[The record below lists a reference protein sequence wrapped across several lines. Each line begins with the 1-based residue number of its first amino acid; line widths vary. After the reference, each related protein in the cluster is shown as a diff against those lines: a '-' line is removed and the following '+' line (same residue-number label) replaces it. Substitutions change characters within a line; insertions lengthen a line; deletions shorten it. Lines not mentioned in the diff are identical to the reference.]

1 MIFDPLYLLL
11 VAPALLLSLWAQ
23 FKVKRAFAK
32 YSKIPSSSG
41 LTGAQVARAILDGNG
56 ITGVPI
62 EITGGMLSDNYD
74 PSKRVLHLSQSV
86 YSGRSVAAAGIA
98 AHECGHALQHKAAYA
113 PLVLRQTIA
122 PAAILGSNLSWI
134 LIMAGLFLHMTGL
147 AWAGIALFS
156 IAVVFTVV
164 TLPVEFDASRRAKQ
178 VLPQLGLVATS
189 DREGVAAVLDAAAM
203 TYVAAAATAI
213 LQLIYFILR
222 ARD

>member
-134 LIMAGLFLHMTGL
+134 LIMACLFLHMTGL

>member
-62 EITGGMLSDNYD
+62 EVTGGMLSDNYD

-113 PLVLRQTIA
+113 PLVLRS
-122 PAAILGSNLSWI
+122 P
-134 LIMAGLFLHMTGL
+134 
-147 AWAGIALFS
+147 
-156 IAVVFTVV
+156 
-164 TLPVEFDASRRAKQ
+164 
-178 VLPQLGLVATS
+178 
-189 DREGVAAVLDAAAM
+189 
-203 TYVAAAATAI
+203 
-213 LQLIYFILR
+213 
-222 ARD
+222 

>member
-74 PSKRVLHLSQSV
+74 PSKRVLHLSEAV
-86 YSGRSVAAAGIA
+86 YSGRSIAAAGIA

-113 PLVLRQTIA
+113 PLVLRQTMA

-134 LIMAGLFLHMTGL
+134 LIMAGLFLHVAGL

-156 IAVVFTVV
+156 VAVVFTVV

-178 VLPQLGLVATS
+178 VLPQMGLVATS

-213 LQLIYFILR
+213 LQLVYFILR